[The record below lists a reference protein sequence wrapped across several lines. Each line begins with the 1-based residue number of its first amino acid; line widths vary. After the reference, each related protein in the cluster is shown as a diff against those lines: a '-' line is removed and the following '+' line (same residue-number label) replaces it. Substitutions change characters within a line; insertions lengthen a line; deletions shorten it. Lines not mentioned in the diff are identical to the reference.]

1 MSRDNVTRAPIFRA
15 NLKPD
20 YIINNKEIRGGG
32 GEGRVLLT
40 RYVTCVCRRS
50 ILDATVNAVV
60 VGVVE
65 DWFVQART
73 GTVAAACRWCRWRC
87 GCCCCSTSFRV
98 IATAR
103 WLPLLLSL
111 SPFGEW
117 SCPATQCNTHP
128 QAANKY
134 DCRLFAFLR
143 GHDIPEIRKKIN
155 KSCNV
160 NPKR

>member
-65 DWFVQART
+65 D
-73 GTVAAACRWCRWRC
+73 
-87 GCCCCSTSFRV
+87 
-98 IATAR
+98 
-103 WLPLLLSL
+103 
-111 SPFGEW
+111 
-117 SCPATQCNTHP
+117 
-128 QAANKY
+128 
-134 DCRLFAFLR
+134 
-143 GHDIPEIRKKIN
+143 
-155 KSCNV
+155 
-160 NPKR
+160 

>member
-1 MSRDNVTRAPIFRA
+1 M
-15 NLKPD
+15 K
-20 YIINNKEIRGGG
+20 GG
-32 GEGRVLLT
+32 VLLAG
-40 RYVTCVCRRS
+40 YITCVCRRS

-73 GTVAAACRWCRWRC
+73 GMVAAACRWCRWRC

-98 IATAR
+98 IATPR

-117 SCPATQCNTHP
+117 SCPATERNASSSERTSTSGFLCISSGTRHP
-128 QAANKY
+128 PKM
-134 DCRLFAFLR
+134 
-143 GHDIPEIRKKIN
+143 KIN
-155 KSCNV
+155 ESCNV
-160 NPKR
+160 NPKRLRKVHYRVIYTSKLLLLLLYTSKISR